1 MTLFLAVSF
10 VLTAKGANIFTISQA
25 QGHPGDE
32 VTVSVS
38 LDNSDA
44 VAVAEL
50 LIPLDA
56 QMTYVDGSCVLN
68 QSRSNGHVISAGADA
83 EGLKVVVYGFNV
95 SNIVGSS
102 GELFS
107 FKLKLKRSPKSYPL
121 TATAV
126 IGDAEGKSLNSSV
139 VAGTVTI
146 LSPEITVVTPSVD
159 YGHIPIRSTYTK
171 NITLKNSG
179 NEPLEIQNIEFS
191 AKEFSV
197 EQSAFTIAAGATK
210 NVTVNYAPT
219 VRGAICETVT
229 FISNAINGKR
239 TAELVADPF
248 SVNELHMGSG
258 SGICDEEVRIAL
270 TMNNMEPIW
279 GMQCEIKLPDGLKF
293 VDGSFEASDR
303 ASNLMVSGVANG
315 QLVTLIMYGNAPVSG
330 ESGELASFRVKLDG
344 KSGTYT
350 ITPTKVVLSNATSEN
365 MTSATSSGRVT
376 IQSPQ
381 LTSNSTLKM
390 GDVAVTDV
398 ARAKYAVRN
407 SGIAP
412 LIIERVTFLAEGF
425 SVEEALPITL
435 NSYQSTELTVKYQPK
450 VKGSYSAVMNLYTND
465 PNNRMKS
472 VDVSG
477 NVYEP
482 NFVSMSGKYV
492 ANGYDLTVSLDNYS
506 EVLGMQ
512 MDIHWLG
519 GMRALE
525 NSLRLSD
532 RLKGFSS
539 TISKISDG
547 VYRVIIFSFNNTP
560 VSGNNGEIFT
570 VTYENA
576 GGAKIENSVVTINNI
591 IFSSLNSQNMS
602 SQQALSYTVPP
613 CLASGIS
620 LDKTSISLKASEKET
635 IAVQINP
642 DYTSKKD
649 VTWSTSDETVATVEN
664 GVVTAH
670 KVGTATITAT
680 TTDGTN
686 LSASCEVT
694 VVATPASSIELD
706 KSAVTLK
713 ATESV
718 KLNVTVLPETTTVK
732 DVTWSTSD
740 ETVATAENGVV
751 TAHKVG
757 TATITATTTDG
768 TNLSASCEVTVVAT
782 PSESVVIDG
791 PRTQSIL
798 IGETLQLTA
807 KVCPA
812 TATDKSVEWSSS
824 DMSVAKIDSNGLVI
838 AVGIGVVDITAIDKY
853 GNSDKIE
860 LEVMPILAENLELN
874 LTQVSA
880 VEGETIKLVAI
891 ISPSNVTYKELIW
904 TVCDESVVS
913 LISNGT
919 EAEIT
924 ILKEG
929 AATIT
934 VETVDGSN
942 LVAYCYIN
950 AVSSLIE
957 IGTDQIDAEY
967 YTLDGVKVNTTNLKT
982 GVYIKKQG
990 TQIKK
995 VFIS

>member
-740 ETVATAENGVV
+740 ETVATVENGVV

>member
-1 MTLFLAVSF
+1 M
-10 VLTAKGANIFTISQA
+10 
-25 QGHPGDE
+25 
-32 VTVSVS
+32 
-38 LDNSDA
+38 
-44 VAVAEL
+44 
-50 LIPLDA
+50 
-56 QMTYVDGSCVLN
+56 
-68 QSRSNGHVISAGADA
+68 
-83 EGLKVVVYGFNV
+83 
-95 SNIVGSS
+95 
-102 GELFS
+102 
-107 FKLKLKRSPKSYPL
+107 
-121 TATAV
+121 
-126 IGDAEGKSLNSSV
+126 
-139 VAGTVTI
+139 
-146 LSPEITVVTPSVD
+146 
-159 YGHIPIRSTYTK
+159 
-171 NITLKNSG
+171 
-179 NEPLEIQNIEFS
+179 
-191 AKEFSV
+191 
-197 EQSAFTIAAGATK
+197 
-210 NVTVNYAPT
+210 
-219 VRGAICETVT
+219 
-229 FISNAINGKR
+229 
-239 TAELVADPF
+239 
-248 SVNELHMGSG
+248 
-258 SGICDEEVRIAL
+258 
-270 TMNNMEPIW
+270 
-279 GMQCEIKLPDGLKF
+279 
-293 VDGSFEASDR
+293 
-303 ASNLMVSGVANG
+303 
-315 QLVTLIMYGNAPVSG
+315 
-330 ESGELASFRVKLDG
+330 
-344 KSGTYT
+344 
-350 ITPTKVVLSNATSEN
+350 
-365 MTSATSSGRVT
+365 
-376 IQSPQ
+376 
-381 LTSNSTLKM
+381 
-390 GDVAVTDV
+390 
-398 ARAKYAVRN
+398 
-407 SGIAP
+407 
-412 LIIERVTFLAEGF
+412 
-425 SVEEALPITL
+425 
-435 NSYQSTELTVKYQPK
+435 
-450 VKGSYSAVMNLYTND
+450 
-465 PNNRMKS
+465 
-472 VDVSG
+472 
-477 NVYEP
+477 
-482 NFVSMSGKYV
+482 
-492 ANGYDLTVSLDNYS
+492 
-506 EVLGMQ
+506 
-512 MDIHWLG
+512 
-519 GMRALE
+519 
-525 NSLRLSD
+525 
-532 RLKGFSS
+532 
-539 TISKISDG
+539 
-547 VYRVIIFSFNNTP
+547 
-560 VSGNNGEIFT
+560 
-570 VTYENA
+570 
-576 GGAKIENSVVTINNI
+576 
-591 IFSSLNSQNMS
+591 
-602 SQQALSYTVPP
+602 
-613 CLASGIS
+613 
-620 LDKTSISLKASEKET
+620 
-635 IAVQINP
+635 
-642 DYTSKKD
+642 
-649 VTWSTSDETVATVEN
+649 
-664 GVVTAH
+664 
-670 KVGTATITAT
+670 
-680 TTDGTN
+680 
-686 LSASCEVT
+686 
-694 VVATPASSIELD
+694 ATPASSIELD

-740 ETVATAENGVV
+740 ETVATVENGVV